1 MKKIEKSLESHDVI
15 FTFFVGSAKENQEQ
29 FLDYFETN
37 NLKLVREGKK
47 QQPTRE
53 ELKDNF
59 RTNVNG
65 AVWSKIHDEKRG
77 CRIIIIYINTDNKT
91 KKKLIQTTF
100 HELRHAVDSLV
111 DLRGLKFEDRE
122 NTALIT
128 GWLGS
133 EFLCSILDYCEENG
147 IE

>member
-1 MKKIEKSLESHDVI
+1 MKKIEKKLESHNVI
-15 FTFFVGSAKENQEQ
+15 FTFFVGSAEENQKQ
-29 FLDYFETN
+29 FLDYFQN
-37 NLKLVREGKK
+37 KKLKLGIKEGRK
-47 QQPTRE
+47 QPTRE
-53 ELKDNF
+53 ELKNSF

-65 AVWSKIHDEKRG
+65 AVWSKIYDEERD

-100 HELRHAVDSLV
+100 HELRHAVDCLV

-128 GWLGS
+128 GWLGG
-133 EFLCSILDYCEENG
+133 EFLCPILEYCEENG
-147 IE
+147 IK